1 MALGG
6 KPVNLTEYVRILA
19 RRGWI
24 MLLLAVIAGGSAYF
38 LSREQE
44 PVYRAS
50 QVVLIQPSRFD
61 LGITEASV
69 RLLNSLAVYIDTE
82 TIAQSVIEDLKLDM
96 TPGELKSN
104 VTIAPDQLRLTIQ
117 IDVDNKDPKVA
128 SDVALAWGRKLEAYR
143 NEQNQLARREDRVN
157 AIPIDFPAISQKSP
171 RPKITGAAGA
181 ILGLLVGGV
190 IVFMLEYLESSV
202 VRRSEELER
211 MANAPVLA
219 SIPNFDS

>member
-1 MALGG
+1 M
-6 KPVNLTEYVRILA
+6 NLTEYVRILA

-96 TPGELKSN
+96 KAGELKSN

-117 IDVDNKDPKVA
+117 IDVDNKDPQVA
-128 SDVALAWGRKLEAYR
+128 SNVALAWGRKLEAYR
-143 NEQNQLARREDRVN
+143 NEQNRLARREDYVI
-157 AIPIDFPAISQKSP
+157 AIPIDTPVISQKSP

-190 IVFMLEYLESSV
+190 IVFVLEYLESSV

-211 MANAPVLA
+211 MINAPVLA
-219 SIPNFDS
+219 SIPNIDS

>member
-96 TPGELKSN
+96 KAGELKSN

-117 IDVDNKDPKVA
+117 IDVDNKDPQVA
-128 SDVALAWGRKLEAYR
+128 SNVALAWGRKLEAYR
-143 NEQNQLARREDRVN
+143 NEQNRLARREDYVI
-157 AIPIDFPAISQKSP
+157 AIPIDTPVISQKSP

-190 IVFMLEYLESSV
+190 IVFVLEYLESSV

-211 MANAPVLA
+211 MINAPVLA
-219 SIPNFDS
+219 SIPNIDS

>member
-50 QVVLIQPSRFD
+50 QVVLIQPSRAD
-61 LGITEASV
+61 LGLAEASV

-96 TPGELKSN
+96 KAGELKSN